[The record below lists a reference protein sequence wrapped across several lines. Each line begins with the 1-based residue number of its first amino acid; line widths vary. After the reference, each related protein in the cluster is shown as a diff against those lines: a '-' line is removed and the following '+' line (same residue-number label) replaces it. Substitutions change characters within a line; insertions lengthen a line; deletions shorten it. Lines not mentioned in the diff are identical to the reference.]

1 MVRARKD
8 GDHEERGR
16 ETEQNKEGKG
26 HETGRGEKEGAMKN
40 DYAGSRGGSWPGGA
54 GARDQPMLPSLAQPP
69 VWCSCLT
76 QGRTMR
82 SVLPWGCGKI
92 NGVQDKRSKK
102 LFVLLSRPDGNG
114 QGPIGHHPRKAKL
127 AGSVHVQDPAPSHY
141 L

>member
-8 GDHEERGR
+8 SEEQGWSKTKRGR
-16 ETEQNKEGKG
+16 GMKQEE
-26 HETGRGEKEGAMKN
+26 EKRRGAMKN
-40 DYAGSRGGSWPGGA
+40 DCAGSRGGSWPGGA

-102 LFVLLSRPDGNG
+102 LFVLLSCPDGNG

-127 AGSVHVQDPAPSHY
+127 AGSAHVQDPTPSHY